1 MRRTQIYLTE
11 EEREAL
17 RLLSEREGRPMS
29 ELIREAVDRYI
40 ARRSASTR
48 EEALRNARGI
58 WRDRDDLPDFE
69 RLRAEFDRL
78 PLDHREGEG

>member
-17 RLLSEREGRPMS
+17 RALSEREGRPMS
-29 ELIREAVDRYI
+29 EIIREAVDRYI

-48 EEALRNARGI
+48 EEALRKARGM
-58 WRDRDDLPDFE
+58 WRDRDDLPEIDRLRREFE
-69 RLRAEFDRL
+69 RDLPDRGEDRA
-78 PLDHREGEG
+78 

>member
-17 RLLSEREGRPMS
+17 RVLSEREGRPMS

-40 ARRSASTR
+40 ARRSESTR
-48 EEALRNARGI
+48 KEALSKAQGM
-58 WRDRDDLPDFE
+58 WRDRNDLPDFE
-69 RLRAEFDRL
+69 RLRSEFDRIR
-78 PLDHREGEG
+78 PDHGEDEG